1 MKLIKW
7 EYKANICFRTQK
19 NRAKNDFENIQA
31 STLPQKNKTPVNANT
46 EQINPLFALIDSD
59 TEINYIS
66 VEKSSMQSAINA
78 QNKRKPKRKKR

>member
-1 MKLIKW
+1 MLKTILRIYKLVPYHK
-7 EYKANICFRTQK
+7 
-19 NRAKNDFENIQA
+19 
-31 STLPQKNKTPVNANT
+31 KNKTPVNANT